1 MPSPSYHFHL
11 LPVDAIYS
19 NSILEKYQ
27 TVTIE
32 TYHGGI
38 VDENMVNSG
47 DRLKVKR
54 AVSDYETRTV
64 DNKYGAGHDVTA
76 ISVKDAFTTVGSD
89 LLNADTYAW
98 IDDSGTTEMLECGR
112 RGVCDRSSGTCDCAE
127 GYMGVACGIQ
137 TSAVA

>member
-1 MPSPSYHFHL
+1 MG
-11 LPVDAIYS
+11 
-19 NSILEKYQ
+19 EKYQ

-89 LLNADTYAW
+89 LLNPTPTLGSTTAAPPRCSSAAAAASATAPPARATAPRGTWAW
-98 IDDSGTTEMLECGR
+98 PAGSRPPPSRKYDVVGL
-112 RGVCDRSSGTCDCAE
+112 CA
-127 GYMGVACGIQ
+127 Q
-137 TSAVA
+137 NQP